1 MKNIILVEGKDNF
14 FIQRL
19 IQGIVVKPMGGLN
32 NLTMELNIL
41 KNSFPKTPYEKLGII
56 LDQDIVTKS
65 ERLIFVNKCLQDVF
79 GIQSSENDKV
89 TPNIQLSDT
98 QIFSTIEIQEIP
110 LQIACYFVNVNGV
123 GELETLLRLIKTQ
136 LSPYSDC
143 LQEWQNC
150 LTEKVSQKEFDKLW
164 VHYYIKHD
172 TATRKERKQA
182 DQLTFENSL
191 KKNPP
196 IWDFNSPILD
206 ELKGFL
212 ALFEIEHITK

>member
-19 IQGIVVKPMGGLN
+19 IQGVVVKPMGGLN

-65 ERLIFVNKCLQDVF
+65 ERLTFVNKCLQDVF
-79 GIQSSENDKV
+79 GIQSLEDDKV
-89 TPNIQLSDT
+89 IPNIQLSDT
-98 QIFSTIEIQEIP
+98 EIFSTIEIQEIP
-110 LQIACYFVNVNGV
+110 LQIACYFINVGGQ

-136 LSPYSDC
+136 PSNYADC
-143 LQEWQNC
+143 LQQWQNC
-150 LTEKVSQKEFDKLW
+150 LTKFKKEVSQKEFDKLW

-182 DQLTFENSL
+182 DQLIFENSL
-191 KKNPP
+191 QKNPP
-196 IWDFNSPILD
+196 IWDFDSPVLD

-212 ALFEIEHITK
+212 DLFN

>member
-1 MKNIILVEGKDNF
+1 MRNIILVEGKDNF

-19 IQGIVVKPMGGLN
+19 IQGVVVKPMGGLN

-79 GIQSSENDKV
+79 GIQLSEDDKV
-89 TPNIQLSDT
+89 IPNIQLYDT
-98 QIFSTIEIQEIP
+98 EIFSTIEIQEIP
-110 LQIACYFVNVNGV
+110 LQIACYFLNVNGQ

-136 LSPYSDC
+136 PSPYSDC

-172 TATRKERKQA
+172 TATRRERKQA

-191 KKNPP
+191 QKNPS
-196 IWDFNSPILD
+196 IWDFDSHYLD

-212 ALFEIEHITK
+212 SLFY